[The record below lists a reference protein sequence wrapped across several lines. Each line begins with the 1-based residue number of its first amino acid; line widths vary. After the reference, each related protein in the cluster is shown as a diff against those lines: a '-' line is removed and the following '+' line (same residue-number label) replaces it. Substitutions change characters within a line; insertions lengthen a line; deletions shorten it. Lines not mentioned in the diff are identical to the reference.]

1 MKTNPT
7 LFAAMVC
14 LFLTAT
20 FANSLNAEESP
31 LDAAAFARVLSW
43 GASATEGTKA
53 SRSDEFPAGDI
64 APYKEI
70 FQAKDHSYA
79 VPLADGSGDIGLQWD
94 EGRML
99 RTVALQFAEAATVP
113 ELDSLR
119 LQYWTGE
126 SEWQG
131 KWEASA
137 SEPKKDGNQITWQF
151 DEKAFPQGTQKVRWV
166 FSKQKQPI
174 RIEKISAFTQSPAMT
189 ADIRIERAKAGPA
202 TPADIE
208 IYNGLFLDA
217 NGKTATKL
225 HWDGAK
231 PLVAKVKTNVTPS
244 YKADRTVLRFKMSDG
259 AFGVA
264 VENLLDRDCVY
275 VHHANVFVTREP
287 SPISP
292 EKYLEKIA
300 GQNTMLETVRE
311 RPDQDFRRVWDVL
324 HSPTQDRHNWVP
336 TMISLACDNRKF
348 LVHREGSIVF
358 NEYNQADDYPGE
370 SDGLITTAAN
380 VNQWRYIPSFGAGQ
394 PLPVARHLKGGW
406 LPIPVSTFTD
416 KNVTYEQTTCVV
428 PMGDAPKD
436 KPLWFREK
444 AICIV
449 NYRVKNTGTEPV
461 EGKISFKLS
470 PERDPNV
477 KVKYEDDRK
486 QGATAASGERILAI
500 FANDKNNA
508 WSYKVDP
515 SGIAISSTIPAGGEK
530 SCMIRLPAFNPD
542 DLEDAGYLLG
552 EFNATELTE
561 KYWKSLLEPA
571 MQVDIP
577 DELLSNIIRASQA
590 HCMIAA
596 RNQQMSKYIVPWI
609 SSVHFA
615 YPESEASSIIR
626 GMSMAGQSDFAER
639 GLDFYL
645 KECNDAGYITILIH
659 VKGTDIKVG
668 YTIVGTGEILWALGE
683 HYERTHDKEWMRK
696 VAPDVSRIC
705 RWIIR
710 QREKTKLLDAQGEKT
725 PGYGLMPPG
734 VSADWNRFAYRFF
747 NEAQYWRGLQKAAEA
762 LADIGDPAAKEILA
776 DAKQY
781 RQDIDRAYRAMQAKM
796 PVVPLKNGTW
806 IPADP
811 SLVGCYGN
819 VEEFM
824 PGADAGRSYVYSVEL
839 GANHLAATE
848 TIDPKSKEA
857 LWMTDYLEDVQFLVR
872 KQWYKDMSG
881 VDPFDW
887 GGFAKMQ
894 PYYGRTAEIYAL
906 RDDVKPFLR
915 AYFNTIPPLLNA
927 EDLTFWEDMGVG
939 GYASGAWNKAHETG
953 WFLAQTRRMF
963 VDERADELWLAPFVT
978 NAWLKDGQKIAVRN
992 VPTRFGKVGYK
1003 IESKAAQGEID
1014 AKVELS
1020 KSCTAKKI
1028 VLRLRHPDGKPIQSV
1043 TVQGKPHTDFDP
1055 QKETITL
1062 APADGTI
1069 EVRAMY

>member
-1 MKTNPT
+1 MKTKPT
-7 LFAAMVC
+7 LVGAMFC
-14 LFLTAT
+14 FFIAAT
-20 FANSLNAEESP
+20 FALGENAAAVAI
-31 LDAAAFARVLSW
+31 DAAAFARVLSW
-43 GASATEGTKA
+43 GANATEGTKA
-53 SRSDEFPAGDI
+53 TRSDEFPAADI

-70 FQAKDHSYA
+70 MPTEDHSYA
-79 VPLADGSGDIGLQWD
+79 VPLAEGAGDIGLQWD

-99 RTVALQFAEAATVP
+99 RSVALQFADAAAMP
-113 ELDSLR
+113 GMDSVQ

-131 KWEASA
+131 KWEAAS
-137 SEPKKDGNQITWQF
+137 SEPKKEGNQVAWQF
-151 DEKAFPQGTQKVRWV
+151 DEKLFPQGTLKVRWV
-166 FSKQKQPI
+166 FSAQKQPI
-174 RIEKISAFTQSPAMT
+174 RIEKISASTQSRAIT
-189 ADIRIERAKAGPA
+189 AEVRIEQAKPGPA
-202 TPADIE
+202 TPSDIE
-208 IYNGLFLDA
+208 IYNGLFFDSK
-217 NGKTATKL
+217 GKTTAKV
-225 HWDGAK
+225 HWDGVK
-231 PLVAKVKTNVTPS
+231 PMVTKVKTNVTPS
-244 YKADRTVLRFKMSDG
+244 YKGDRTVLRFKLPDT
-259 AFGVA
+259 AFSVA

-275 VHHANVFVTREP
+275 VPHANIFVTREP

-292 EKYLEKIA
+292 EKYLEQIA
-300 GQNTMLETVRE
+300 GQKTMLETVRE

-336 TMISLACDNRKF
+336 TMLSLACDNRKF

-358 NEYNQADDYPGE
+358 NEYKLADDYPGE

-380 VNQWRYIPSFGAGQ
+380 VNQWRYIPSFGNGQ

-416 KNVTYEQTTCVV
+416 NNVTYEQTTCVV
-428 PMGDAPKD
+428 PMGDAPKG

-444 AICIV
+444 AMCVV
-449 NYRVKNTGTEPV
+449 NYRVKNNGTEPV

-470 PERDPNV
+470 PERDPNA
-477 KVKYEDDRK
+477 KVEYEGDDK
-486 QGATAASGERILAI
+486 EGAAVACGDRILAT
-500 FANDKNNA
+500 FANDEKNA
-508 WSYKVDP
+508 WSCKADS
-515 SGIAISSTIPAGGEK
+515 SGVLISGTLPAGGEK
-530 SCMIRLPAFNPD
+530 TCMICLPAFELDFD
-542 DLEDAGYLLG
+542 DIEYLLG
-552 EFNATELTE
+552 KFDAVELTE
-561 KYWKSLLEPA
+561 KYWNSLLEPA

-577 DELLSNIIRASQA
+577 DELLNNIIRASQV

-596 RNQQMSKYIVPWI
+596 RNQQLSKYIVPWI

-626 GMSMAGQSDFAER
+626 GMSMSGQSEFAER

-683 HYERTHDKEWMRK
+683 YYERTHDKEWLRK

-710 QREKTKLLDAQGEKT
+710 QREKTKLLDASGEKT

-747 NEAQYWRGLQKAAEA
+747 NEAQYWRGLQKAGEA
-762 LADIGDPAAKEILA
+762 LADIGDPAARQILA
-776 DAKQY
+776 DAKEY
-781 RQDIDRAYRAMQAKM
+781 RQDIARAYHAMQAKM

-811 SLVGCYGN
+811 SLVGSYGN

-848 TIDPKSKEA
+848 TLDPKSQDA

-927 EDLTFWEDMGVG
+927 EDLTFWEDMGVS
-939 GYASGAWNKAHETG
+939 GYATGAWNKTHETG

-963 VDERADELWLAPFVT
+963 VDERGDDLWLAPFVT

-1003 IESKAAQGEID
+1003 IESKATQGEID
-1014 AKVELS
+1014 AVVELPNPCS
-1020 KSCTAKKI
+1020 AKQI

-1043 TVQGKPHTDFDP
+1043 TVQGKPHTNFDP

-1062 APADGTI
+1062 APTDRPITVIAK
-1069 EVRAMY
+1069 Y